1 VVPPT
6 VEKNHYVI
14 GLFPIET
21 RSNRR
26 DHFFM
31 SAFRLNLTATNP
43 KREEMK
49 SPTVDC
55 LVDTGSELTW
65 LPKEILEG
73 IGVTPRKSRSFRMA
87 DGKLL
92 TRPVGYAILNCG
104 EFETSDEVVYAEPG
118 DMKLLGVRTLE
129 GFGAMADPIG
139 HRLVAVSTL
148 AASAAPIA

>member
-1 VVPPT
+1 
-6 VEKNHYVI
+6 
-14 GLFPIET
+14 
-21 RSNRR
+21 
-26 DHFFM
+26 M
-31 SAFRLNLTATNP
+31 SAFRLNVSATNP
-43 KREEMK
+43 KREELK
-49 SPTVDC
+49 SPPVDC
-55 LVDTGSELTW
+55 LVDTGSELSW
-65 LPKEILEG
+65 LPKETLEN

-92 TRPVGYAILNCG
+92 SRPVGYVILTCG

-148 AASAAPIA
+148 AASAAPLAHRVG